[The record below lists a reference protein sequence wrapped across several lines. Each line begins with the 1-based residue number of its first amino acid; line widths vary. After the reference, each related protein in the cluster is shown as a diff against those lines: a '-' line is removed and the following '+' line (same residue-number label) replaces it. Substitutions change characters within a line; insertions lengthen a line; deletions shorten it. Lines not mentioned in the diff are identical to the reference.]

1 MNFISFWPI
10 SDPDRDVQVSR
21 RTGEDDLLGAVVW
34 HVSGPGDCQ
43 LHLQRLQTR
52 DGLLQQHH
60 AIYGGSVHR
69 ALHQSAHDEEV
80 PDIPGHS
87 LPPLGIPSRTKVS
100 CSSTH
105 ILHSDFVP
113 APPPLDLVLSSGVF
127 SYSDFSV
134 PF

>member
-1 MNFISFWPI
+1 MMSFWRI
-10 SDPDRDVQVSR
+10 SDPDRDVQVPR
-21 RTGEDDLLGAVVW
+21 RTGEDDLLGTVVW

-100 CSSTH
+100 CSSNEIYIQT
-105 ILHSDFVP
+105 FFQ
-113 APPPLDLVLSSGVF
+113 PPLDLVLSSGVF
-127 SYSDFSV
+127 SYSGFSV